1 VRPLKPG
8 LERKDVD
15 VTPSL
20 RNKPSC

>member
-1 VRPLKPG
+1 VRPLKPD
-8 LERKDVD
+8 LVLKAVD